1 MLVGAF
7 IRCKHKTE
15 RQGAA
20 SATELEGE
28 AHGSGVGA
36 VFFCVMTVPYS
47 VYEVSVIHQTSVSP
61 IQTSW

>member
-1 MLVGAF
+1 MHMESSQTQN
-7 IRCKHKTE
+7 RKTGSC
-15 RQGAA
+15 Q
-20 SATELEGE
+20 STELEGE